1 MTMENYDYQAE
12 HEQQIIMLE
21 QDRYNALVAC
31 RNLAE
36 NDPKKSIRTAAK
48 IMVAQLEKA
57 SNEVRNVR
65 H

>member
-1 MTMENYDYQAE
+1 MMENYDYQAE
-12 HEQQIIMLE
+12 YEQQLMMLE

-36 NDPKKSIRTAAK
+36 NDPKKSVRAAAK
-48 IMVAQLEKA
+48 IMAAQLEKA
-57 SNEVRNVR
+57 NKEVRDVR